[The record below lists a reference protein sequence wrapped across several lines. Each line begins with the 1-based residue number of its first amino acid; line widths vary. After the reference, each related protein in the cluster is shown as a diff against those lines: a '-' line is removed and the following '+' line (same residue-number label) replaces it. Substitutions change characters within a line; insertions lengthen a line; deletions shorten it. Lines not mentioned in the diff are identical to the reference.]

1 MKFTKK
7 TRLLLTFIL
16 SVTIASSSFIGI
28 PVKADVNVNTTKYS
42 QSYRDSSLKYVQG
55 ILQDTKY
62 GKVQGYQE
70 NEGKTLIWKGIPYA
84 KAPIGELR
92 WKAPVNPESW
102 QNTLDAT
109 KDGNMGI
116 QLSNGKIVGSEDCL
130 NLDIYRPNTNQT
142 NLPVLLFIHGG
153 NNQTGTSSEISA
165 KKLAVNSNCIVVS
178 INYRLGALGFNSLPA
193 LKTGDKYEDSGN
205 YTLLDISKSLDWIKD
220 NIKSFGGNSE
230 NITASGFSAGGRD
243 VMAMLISPI
252 FKDKF
257 QKAISFSGGM
267 TTADPEDSAKVIAKA
282 IAPLVVADKIKATED
297 EADAWLQTDSKDV
310 KDYLYNISADR
321 LAKLMGNAGIRMSAF
336 PHLYTDGTVL
346 PKEGFE
352 TKKYNEV
359 PLIMSTGAKEFSL
372 FGRYDK
378 QFAAIDDNTLMTNQE
393 LNNELRFV
401 LNYGSKLY
409 ELFNAEES
417 AEKMID
423 KYDAPIY
430 TCDFKWGLDKDVVGE
445 KMEQLAGAYH
455 GVFLPFLTDEV
466 TGFGVM
472 YKDSF
477 NNAGAKDLGEKFT
490 NYISNFLWS
499 GDPNGQ
505 NLVEAEWKP
514 WTSGNSGT
522 TQLILNADKN
532 KANITMSEERAKYEE
547 ILKEIEADTTVSKE
561 VKDKLIKEVLNGR
574 WFSKGLDEH
583 FQNASLWIK

>member
-7 TRLLLTFIL
+7 TRLLLAFVL
-16 SVTIASSSFIGI
+16 SVTVASSSLMGI
-28 PVKADVNVNTTKYS
+28 PVKADVNVKTNAQS
-42 QSYRDSSLKYVQG
+42 QTYRETSLKYVQG
-55 ILQDTKY
+55 TLQNTKY

-70 NEGKTLIWKGIPYA
+70 NEGKTLIWKGVPYA
-84 KAPIGELR
+84 KSPVGELR
-92 WKAPVNPESW
+92 WKSPVDPEVW
-102 QNTLDAT
+102 ENTLDAT
-109 KDGNMGI
+109 KDGKMGI
-116 QLSNGKIVGSEDCL
+116 QLANGKIAGSEDCL

-153 NNQTGTSSEISA
+153 NNQTGTSTEISA
-165 KKLAVNSNCIVVS
+165 KKLAVNTNCIVVS

-193 LKTGDKYEDSGN
+193 LKTGNKLEDSGN

-267 TTADPEDSAKVIAKA
+267 TTADPEESTKVIAKA
-282 IAPLVVADKIKATED
+282 IAPLVVEDKVKATEE
-297 EADAWLQTDSKDV
+297 EAYTWLQTDSKDV
-310 KDYLYNISADR
+310 RDYLYSLSADR
-321 LAKLMGNAGIRMSAF
+321 LAKLMGNAGIRMSVF
-336 PHLYTDGTVL
+336 PHLYTDGIVL

-352 TKKYNEV
+352 TNKYNEV
-359 PLIMSTGAKEFSL
+359 PLIMLTGSNEFSL

-378 QFAAIDDNTLMTNQE
+378 KFAAIDDNTLIINKE
-393 LNNELRFV
+393 LNNELRFA
-401 LNYGSKLY
+401 LKYGSKLY

-417 AEKMID
+417 AEKMIH

-430 TCDFKWGLDKDVVGE
+430 TCDFEWGSNKEVVGE
-445 KMEQLAGAYH
+445 KMSELAGAYH

-466 TGFGVM
+466 TGFGAM

-477 NNAGAKDLGEKFT
+477 NNPGTKDLGEKFT
-490 NYISNFLWS
+490 NYISNFLW
-499 GDPNGQ
+499 GGNPNGQ
-505 NLVEAEWKP
+505 DLVQCEWKP
-514 WTSGNSGT
+514 WTSADKGE
-522 TQLILNADKN
+522 TQLKFNADKN
-532 KANITMSEERAKYEE
+532 KASITMSEDRIKYED
-547 ILKEIEADTTVSKE
+547 ILKEMEADTTVSKE

-574 WFSKGLDEH
+574 WFSKEFDEY
-583 FQNASLWIK
+583 FKNPSLWIK

>member
-16 SVTIASSSFIGI
+16 SVTIASSSFVGI